1 MFDLLESNKLILIT
15 LVAGCLCAAANSIII
30 DLFNMFIIK
39 SEPIN
44 IKQMARE
51 SAVYG
56 LSIGVLLSVIFYVL
70 ILRATEP
77 IKMIFIYTI
86 NLGFFLPVFSKS
98 IDFFVK
104 KF

>member
-1 MFDLLESNKLILIT
+1 MFDLLDSNKFILIA
-15 LVAGCLCAAANSIII
+15 LVAGCFCAAANSIII
-30 DLFNMFIIK
+30 DFFNMFIIK

-51 SAVYG
+51 SAVCG
-56 LSIGVLLSVIFYVL
+56 LKVGVILSAIFYVL
-70 ILRATEP
+70 IVRATEP
-77 IKMIFIYTI
+77 IKMIFILTI

-98 IDFFVK
+98 IDFLAK